1 MRMKRD
7 LADYPVVVEIPVA
20 WGEMDAFGHLNHAVY
35 FRYMET
41 ARILYFEK
49 LEIPEFLGRDPV
61 GPILGAIS
69 CRYRAP
75 LTYPDKVSVGVKVT
89 RVEKDRFVMAYVIFS
104 HRLDKLAAEGEGILV
119 CFDYRQN
126 LKAPVPEKLKG
137 RIAEIENL
145 KEGRCC

>member
-1 MRMKRD
+1 LRMKRD

-126 LKAPVPEKLKG
+126 LKAPVPEKLKS

-145 KEGRCC
+145 KEGRRC

>member
-1 MRMKRD
+1 LRMKRD

-126 LKAPVPEKLKG
+126 LKASVPEKLKG

-145 KEGRCC
+145 KEGRRC

>member
-1 MRMKRD
+1 MKTD
-7 LADYPVVVEIPVA
+7 LASYPVVVEIPVA

-41 ARILYFEK
+41 ARILYFER
-49 LEIPEFLGRDPV
+49 LGIPEFLGRDPL

-75 LTYPDKVSVGVKVT
+75 LTYPDRVSVGVKVT
-89 RVEKDRFVMAYVIFS
+89 RVEEDRFVMAYAIFS
-104 HRLDKLAAEGEGILV
+104 HGLGKLAAEGEGTMV

-126 LKAPVPEKLKG
+126 RKAHLPEKLKN
-137 RIAEIENL
+137 RIAEMERAVA
-145 KEGRCC
+145 KP

>member
-1 MRMKRD
+1 MKRE
-7 LADYPVVVEIPVA
+7 LEDYPVVVEIPIA

-41 ARILYFEK
+41 ARILYFEE

-89 RVEKDRFVMAYVIFS
+89 RVEEDRFVMAYVIFS
-104 HRLDKLAAEGEGILV
+104 HKLDKLAAEGEGTLV

-126 LKAPVPEKLKG
+126 RKAPIPEKLKG
-137 RIAEIENL
+137 RIAEFENL
-145 KEGRCC
+145 KKGRGR

>member
-1 MRMKRD
+1 MKRD
-7 LADYPVVVEIPVA
+7 LAGYPVVVEIPVA

-41 ARILYFEK
+41 ARILYFER
-49 LEIPEFLGRDPV
+49 LGIPEFLGRDPL

-75 LTYPDKVSVGVKVT
+75 LTYPDRVSVGVKVT
-89 RVEKDRFVMAYVIFS
+89 RVDKDRFDMAYVIFS
-104 HRLDKLAAEGEGILV
+104 HSLGKFAAEGEGTMV

-126 LKAPVPEKLKG
+126 RKAPLPEKLKD
-137 RIAEIENL
+137 RIAEMERAVA
-145 KEGRCC
+145 KP

>member
-1 MRMKRD
+1 MKRD
-7 LADYPVVVEIPVA
+7 LAGYPVVVEIPVA

-41 ARILYFEK
+41 ARILYFER
-49 LEIPEFLGRDPV
+49 LGIPEFLGRDPV

-75 LTYPDKVSVGVKVT
+75 LTYPDRVSVGVKVT
-89 RVEKDRFVMAYVIFS
+89 RVEEDRFVMAYVIFS
-104 HRLDKLAAEGEGILV
+104 HSLGKLAAEGEGTMV

-126 LKAPVPEKLKG
+126 RKAPLPEKLKD
-137 RIAEIENL
+137 RIAEMERAVA
-145 KEGRCC
+145 KP